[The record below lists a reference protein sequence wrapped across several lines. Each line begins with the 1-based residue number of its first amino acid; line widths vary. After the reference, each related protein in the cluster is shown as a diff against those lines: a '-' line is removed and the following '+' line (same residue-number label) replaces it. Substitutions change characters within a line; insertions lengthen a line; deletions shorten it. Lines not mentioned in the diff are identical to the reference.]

1 MMHLLNIPTTATG
14 DEILNYWSKLQGNNE
29 KGESYWGDRKE
40 IEHFVYQNFDVF
52 SGVDEIKE
60 FNPNMSKSELSY
72 ATWTFY
78 HKYGMSKTK
87 KQYEILLMQN
97 FTKFKDGK
105 NVYSYI
111 KDNNIEPLKKLF
123 K

>member
-1 MMHLLNIPTTATG
+1 MMHLLNIPTIATG
-14 DEILNYWSKLQGNNE
+14 DEILDYWSKLQVHNE
-29 KGESYWGDRKE
+29 KGEPYWGDEKE

-52 SGVDEIKE
+52 PGVDEIKV
-60 FNPNMSKSELSY
+60 FNPNMSKSELSH

-87 KQYEILLMQN
+87 KLYEKLLMQN

-105 NVYSYI
+105 NVYNNI
-111 KDNNIEPLKKLF
+111 KDKNMDHLKELF